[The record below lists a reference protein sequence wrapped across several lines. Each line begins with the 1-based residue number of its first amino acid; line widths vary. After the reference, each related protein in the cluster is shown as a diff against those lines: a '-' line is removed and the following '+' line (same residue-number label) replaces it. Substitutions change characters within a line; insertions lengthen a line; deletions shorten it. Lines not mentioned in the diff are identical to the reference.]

1 MYKKIILLIIFI
13 LYYMIPNKAGSTNVE
28 FEFDSGYIDYS
39 FIIDKNNKVTYEKGK
54 YPSYQNYIF

>member
-1 MYKKIILLIIFI
+1 
-13 LYYMIPNKAGSTNVE
+13 MIPNKAGSTNVE